1 MIRAG
6 SLMYGR
12 WLAQYSPKTVE
23 SKTVDKTT
31 CTWPFR
37 AKNRYNVTLANH
49 RAPCVWFVVG
59 FRMYLFLAPKW
70 PDIPV
75 FGKILDSHIGR
86 TNTSVRRTCGECHS
100 SLTDHPPPPDG
111 AGWGNIAGKRRDR
124 KIMYRETVGTFFA
137 IDSDV
142 DWVVRL
148 TRERCTDSPPNTPSV
163 EVSCRKVWRFC
174 HVNKHPFLH
183 AVAKT
188 KHNEKVR
195 LTRERCTDSPPTTPS
210 VEVSCRKVW
219 RICHI
224 NKHPFLHAVAKT
236 KHNEKFFFVHL
247 HY

>member
-100 SLTDHPPPPDG
+100 SLTDHPPPP
-111 AGWGNIAGKRRDR
+111 GWGG
-124 KIMYRETVGTFFA
+124 VGQHSRQKTWPKNNVSRNGRYFFCDWFRCRLSRT
-137 IDSDV
+137 IDSGAMH
-142 DWVVRL
+142 RQ
-148 TRERCTDSPPNTPSV
+148 PS
-163 EVSCRKVWRFC
+163 
-174 HVNKHPFLH
+174 
-183 AVAKT
+183 
-188 KHNEKVR
+188 
-195 LTRERCTDSPPTTPS
+195 
-210 VEVSCRKVW
+210 
-219 RICHI
+219 
-224 NKHPFLHAVAKT
+224 
-236 KHNEKFFFVHL
+236 
-247 HY
+247 